1 MDQAA
6 RTRHG
11 QAVAAVLG
19 VLCITALAI
28 AAFVG
33 GWLTSP
39 AGATGILPPN
49 NPPGDIAPSSTDFL
63 ASIDSARA
71 AEGVGPMNVS
81 EATISGLPIPEQAFI
96 VVNEERLDRGLPP
109 ISDMTAQLDADAQ
122 EGADAGDDPSFPASM
137 NGGAQLT
144 WGGSVWAGGLSS
156 VFEADYYWMY
166 ADGFA
171 GSQAATTNEDCTS
184 SSSSGCW
191 GHRDIILHQFNSCGS
206 APVTLSMGAAFSS
219 TGASGGSIAVQLI
232 GSCGPAPAGITMTWS
247 QVEAAIFAA
256 PRIIGIATLQDG
268 KGYWEAEANGAV
280 AAFGAAANYGSMA
293 TATLNS
299 PVVGIA
305 ATPDG
310 QGYWLVAADGG
321 VFSFGDAPFRGSMGG
336 HTLNRPVVGM
346 ATDPAT
352 DGYWLVA
359 ADGGIFSFD
368 APYFGSTGDLRLD
381 QPIVGMEAL
390 AGGQGYRF
398 EAADGGVFCFGA
410 ASFSGS
416 MSGDALAAPVVG
428 MAADPVTNGYWL
440 VAADGGVFSFG
451 NAAYYGRITG

>member
-1 MDQAA
+1 VDQAA